1 MRFAA
6 AALLAAVL
14 LAPAALAGTERCSL
28 PYGPV
33 VPDGNTAT
41 AAEMKAAKAEVL
53 QFIDDSDAYQSCI
66 EAVTKDPA
74 EKMTPEQKQA
84 AYALMDKN
92 QQEKVAVADA
102 YNQALRAYKAKHG
115 ASP

>member
-6 AALLAAVL
+6 ILAAVL
-14 LAPAALAGTERCSL
+14 LAPAALAGTERCSE

-41 AAEMKAAKAEVL
+41 SEEMKAAKAEVL
-53 QFIDDSDAYQSCI
+53 QFIKDSDDYQACI
-66 EAVTKDPA
+66 DAVISDPE
-74 EKMTPEQKQA
+74 EKMTPQQKQA
-84 AYALMDKN
+84 ALKLIDDN
-92 QQEKVAVADA
+92 QAEKQAVADA
-102 YNQALRAYKAKHG
+102 YNAALRAYKAKHG